1 MGMLVLLVPEDGVSL
16 GPAAV
21 RRLADLGVTTLAV
34 VRDERTVGLVLQGWA
49 FDPTSS
55 AALAADAVA
64 SRGRAVRALHPVMQT
79 AVSPTGWKEE
89 GP

>member
-1 MGMLVLLVPEDGVSL
+1 MLVLLVSEDGVSL

-49 FDPTSS
+49 FDPASS

-64 SRGRAVRALHPVMQT
+64 VRCQAVRALHPVMQT